1 MGQYRTPDGW
11 RDADWLSPDGTAP
24 VAAAET
30 FDPVALP
37 SELHHTVTIALTVEQ
52 VKDGAAGQQTLVE
65 VTLTPALGEGRAIS
79 LTHMPMD
86 WPADGPPTG
95 RTTSRCACAAPLP
108 ARTNGGRS

>member
-1 MGQYRTPDGW
+1 VGQYRTPDGW

-86 WPADGPPTG
+86 WPADWPTDWPTATPDDIQMRLRG
-95 RTTSRCACAAPLP
+95 AFASQ
-108 ARTNGGRS
+108 NE